1 MNLDLQKLFSL
12 SYSPAKS
19 DNSTGASSIEGT
31 AQLREHIIKL
41 LKKHS
46 ITSMFDAGCNDC
58 NWSQFLAESIEYK
71 GGDISLPMIA
81 HVWDQRPWLD
91 VRLHDATTDPFPNA
105 DVLFVRDVAIHLNNQ
120 DKIKL
125 WNNWYSSTIPWIL
138 ITHNLEVDTNT
149 DFEYGTQYNWELAQF
164 PWSPANWEIT
174 PWNYPAPVDHV
185 WEYGP
190 NSRSMALWHRDQFR
204 NIL

>member
-12 SYSPAKS
+12 AYGPDRS

-31 AQLREHIIKL
+31 ARLRENVIAL
-41 LKKHS
+41 LKKHQ
-46 ITSMFDAGCNDC
+46 IKTMFDAGCNDC
-58 NWSQFLAESIEYK
+58 NWSQFLAESISYQ
-71 GGDISLPMIA
+71 GGDISLAMIA
-81 HVWDQRPWLD
+81 HVWDKRPWLD

-125 WNNWYSSTIPWIL
+125 WNNWYRSTIPWIL
-138 ITHNLEVDTNT
+138 ITHNLEVDTNS
-149 DFEYGTQYNWELAQF
+149 DFEYSMQF
-164 PWSPANWEIT
+164 PFSPANWEIT
-174 PWNYPAPVDHV
+174 PWNYPAPVDRI

-190 NSRSMALWHRDQFR
+190 DGRSMALWHRDQFR

>member
-12 SYSPAKS
+12 AYSPAKS

-31 AQLREHIIKL
+31 AQLRENIIAL
-41 LKKHS
+41 LKKHQ
-46 ITSMFDAGCNDC
+46 IKSMFDAGCNDC
-58 NWSQFLAESIEYK
+58 NWSQFLAESIAYK
-71 GGDISLPMIA
+71 GGDISLAMIA
-81 HVWDQRPWLD
+81 HVWDQRSWLD

-120 DKIKL
+120 DKMKL

-138 ITHNLEVDTNT
+138 ITHNLEVDTNS
-149 DFEYGTQYNWELAQF
+149 DFEYSNQF
-164 PWSPANWEIT
+164 PFSPANWEIT

>member
-1 MNLDLQKLFSL
+1 MNLNLQKLFSL

-19 DNSTGASSIEGT
+19 NNSIGASSIEGT
-31 AQLREHIIKL
+31 AQLRENIIKL
-41 LKKHS
+41 FKKHG

-58 NWSQFLAESIEYK
+58 NWSQFLAESIDYK

-91 VRLHDATTDPFPNA
+91 VRLHDATSDIFPAA
-105 DVLFVRDVAIHLNNQ
+105 DVLFVRDVAIHLNNR
-120 DKIKL
+120 DKMKL
-125 WNNWYSSTIPWIL
+125 WNNWYSSEISWIL

-149 DFEYGTQYNWELAQF
+149 DFEYSNQF
-164 PWSPANWEIT
+164 PFSPANWEIT
-174 PWNYPAPVDHV
+174 PWNFPVSVDQT
-185 WEYGP
+185 WEHGP
-190 NSRSMALWHRDQFR
+190 NGRCMALWHRDQFR